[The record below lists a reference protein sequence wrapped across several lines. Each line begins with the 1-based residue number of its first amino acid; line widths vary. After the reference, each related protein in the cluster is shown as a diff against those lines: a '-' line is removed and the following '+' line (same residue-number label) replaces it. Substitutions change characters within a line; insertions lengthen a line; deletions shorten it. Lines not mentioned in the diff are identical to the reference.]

1 MELKN
6 GTINVMLNN
15 RGYRS
20 SKRIRSNTLD
30 SIKEQ
35 YKRFLKSSICNAT
48 KGYTYFICW
57 HKAYMSGGRTIES
70 KICSYI
76 AYNNMVIA
84 YKEVGFSPINQ
95 IESEARNYIN
105 YLIRINVVDYL

>member
-1 MELKN
+1 
-6 GTINVMLNN
+6 
-15 RGYRS
+15 
-20 SKRIRSNTLD
+20 
-30 SIKEQ
+30 
-35 YKRFLKSSICNAT
+35 
-48 KGYTYFICW
+48 
-57 HKAYMSGGRTIES
+57 MSAGRTIES